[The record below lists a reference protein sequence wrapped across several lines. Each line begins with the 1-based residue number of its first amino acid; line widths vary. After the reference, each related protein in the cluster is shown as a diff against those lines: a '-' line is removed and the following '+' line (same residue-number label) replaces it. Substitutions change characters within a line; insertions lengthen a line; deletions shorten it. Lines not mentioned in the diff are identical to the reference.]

1 MAVLVPW
8 QSRQLPLAV
17 PAVDSLHTNSILTS
31 ASVTSLPE
39 EYLHVYYIIADH
51 VTFSQ
56 SGVRIRSG
64 DGALNHLMY
73 T

>member
-31 ASVTSLPE
+31 ASVTSFRKNIFTYITLLLITLPSANQVLE
-39 EYLHVYYIIADH
+39 FGQVMVH
-51 VTFSQ
+51 
-56 SGVRIRSG
+56 
-64 DGALNHLMY
+64 
-73 T
+73 